1 MADTGSTPTGM
12 RWPCSSLVVLLALA
26 TACMTRTTTYF
37 TPTAGEAR
45 LSQDDLRDESDGF
58 LAIECPRLMGSGKSA
73 MGQARIRVHYDRSG
87 AVQRAEITRTSG
99 DDQIDAVWGALAAR
113 LQFEPQAGQ
122 TDALRPGML
131 VVGYSCAPGIATT
144 TLQLP
149 Q

>member
-1 MADTGSTPTGM
+1 MPGTGSIPTAM
-12 RWPCSSLVVLLALA
+12 RWRWSSAAVVALLAA
-26 TACMTRTTTYF
+26 ACVTRTTTYF

-45 LSQDDLRDESDGF
+45 LTQDDLRDESDDF
-58 LAIECPRLMGSGKSA
+58 LAIECPRLMGSSRSA
-73 MGQARIRVHYDRSG
+73 TGQARIRVHYDRSG
-87 AVQRAEITRTSG
+87 AVQRAEITKASG

-122 TDALRPGML
+122 TEDLRPGIL
-131 VVGYSCAPGIATT
+131 TFGYSCAPGIATT